1 MDDLIRRGAL
11 LAAMGLETAT
21 KYGNKSAEQQHNS
34 YSTWMSYEIAD
45 EINGAPSVD
54 AVEVVHACRVW
65 ETRERDEGQAEVC
78 VCSLCGSVQFAG
90 LGRAAFCYGCGARM
104 DAEAISKTET
114 TTREKEGKKDG

>member
-54 AVEVVHACRVW
+54 AVEVVHARW
-65 ETRERDEGQAEVC
+65 IEEPEHIPH
-78 VCSLCGSVQFAG
+78 CSRCGLYSDDADY
-90 LGRAAFCYGCGARM
+90 GRANYCPGCGAFMR
-104 DAEAISKTET
+104 
-114 TTREKEGKKDG
+114 GKGNCDGWRKRD

>member
-1 MDDLIRRGAL
+1 MNGDLIRRGAL
-11 LAAMGLETAT
+11 IAAMGLETAT
-21 KYGNKSAEQQHNS
+21 KWGNKSAEQQHNS
-34 YSTWMSYEIAD
+34 YSTWMCYEIAD

-78 VCSLCGSVQFAG
+78 VCSLCGAVQFAG

-104 DAEAISKTET
+104 KAQTDQRPET
-114 TTREKEGKKDG
+114 GEGEKA

>member
-21 KYGNKSAEQQHNS
+21 KYGNKSIEQQHNS

-54 AVEVVHACRVW
+54 AVEVVHAGW
-65 ETRERDEGQAEVC
+65 IEEPEHIPH
-78 VCSLCGSVQFAG
+78 CSRCGLYSDDADY
-90 LGRAAFCYGCGARM
+90 GRANYCPGCGARM
-104 DAEAISKTET
+104 DAQTDG
-114 TTREKEGKKDG
+114 EKEAKQDG